1 MKNLFTFFIS
11 IVFIASCSMDE
22 RVEETTNLLD
32 NEYFTEFMQCK
43 AGPDYSAENMA
54 KMIADW
60 QPLITADQL
69 IGVWGYAPASE
80 KNLYPDTG
88 WWELQWTSKEAAEA
102 AWNQW
107 VQNAEVAAW
116 QEKYKDVLVCNGEAR
131 NGFESVFPLG
141 AEEFGDLP
149 KSGYFFSA
157 VWLCKYNEGYG
168 VVDAKEFLPKF
179 TKIVRNSSGYAGT
192 SYHFGNY
199 YSDSNPDADFLW
211 GDFTNSRESMTQAT
225 NAFQKD
231 VQPTMFPLFSEFAA
245 CGETPDEY
253 NGWMLY
259 DAENKDFMPTF
270 LSNKK
275 E

>member
-22 RVEETTNLLD
+22 RVEETTDLLD

-69 IGVWGYAPASE
+69 MGVWGYAPASE

-253 NGWMLY
+253 DGWMLY
-259 DAENKDFMPTF
+259 DAENKNFMPKF
-270 LSNKK
+270 KN
-275 E
+275 

>member
-1 MKNLFTFFIS
+1 MKSKFSYLFILLFVI
-11 IVFIASCSMDE
+11 SCSQE
-22 RVEETTNLLD
+22 NTTVGEDDLSSRT
-32 NEYFTEFMQCK
+32 YFNEFMPCQ

-107 VQNAEVAAW
+107 VQNAEAAAW